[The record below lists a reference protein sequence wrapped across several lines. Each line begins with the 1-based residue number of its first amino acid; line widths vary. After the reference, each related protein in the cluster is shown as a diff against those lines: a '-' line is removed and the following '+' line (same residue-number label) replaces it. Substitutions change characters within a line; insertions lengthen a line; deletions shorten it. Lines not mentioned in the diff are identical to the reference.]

1 MDSQTTEYLDEWD
14 DADLIPQR
22 RAHKT
27 KRALHKK
34 QSIHNVA
41 DEIATNAP
49 AEALGAD
56 EEFHPTF
63 TGSRYE
69 RAWLYDY
76 LAPFYHDHIIRDV
89 LRQVKGGKEATVYC
103 CLADAHMKMQ
113 YIAAKVYRPKMFR
126 ALKNDAV
133 YRQGRALLDEEN
145 QVVRG
150 RRQKLAMKK
159 KTNFGQTL
167 LHNAW
172 LANEFAFLQ
181 RLAAAG
187 VAVAQPIAHSNNA
200 ILMEYLGDAQLPAPT
215 LNTVRLA
222 QNQAQALFDRVV
234 HNIALMLAHN
244 CVHADLSAFN
254 ILYWDGDF
262 RIIDFPQAVS
272 PYVNPQAF
280 EMFARDVTRICEYFM
295 RYDIHANP
303 AQLARELW
311 RQNVARDASEVFL

>member
-1 MDSQTTEYLDEWD
+1 
-14 DADLIPQR
+14 
-22 RAHKT
+22 
-27 KRALHKK
+27 
-34 QSIHNVA
+34 
-41 DEIATNAP
+41 
-49 AEALGAD
+49 
-56 EEFHPTF
+56 
-63 TGSRYE
+63 
-69 RAWLYDY
+69 
-76 LAPFYHDHIIRDV
+76 
-89 LRQVKGGKEATVYC
+89 
-103 CLADAHMKMQ
+103 
-113 YIAAKVYRPKMFR
+113 
-126 ALKNDAV
+126 
-133 YRQGRALLDEEN
+133 
-145 QVVRG
+145 VRG

-187 VAVAQPIAHSNNA
+187 VAVARPIAHSNNA